1 MTKPRKPGSS
11 NNGDRFSH
19 SLEARSPNSRSRQ
32 GRAPSEGARAAP
44 SLPPPA
50 SGGPRRFLP
59 GGSIRQI
66 SASVCPGLSSC
77 CVSVSFFP
85 LCVSVSVSPLMKNP
99 PEVRAHPTPVRPHLA
114 PVLSGS
120 AKSLSPNKVTFSY
133 QGAGRGHRLPR
144 DEVQPTASCS
154 EALACSPAAQGASK

>member
-59 GGSIRQI
+59 GGSIRPI

-85 LCVSVSVSPLMKNP
+85 LCVSVSVPPLVKNP

-114 PVLSGS
+114 SRLKWLCREPIS
-120 AKSLSPNKVTFSY
+120 K
-133 QGAGRGHRLPR
+133 QGHIQLAGGRAWTLPSEGRGATHSIL
-144 DEVQPTASCS
+144 
-154 EALACSPAAQGASK
+154 L